1 MTLLAR
7 PAGRLMSAKEC
18 KLRRDAWNKCI
29 DDYIALGTDTRS
41 QEEIELTVKLG
52 INLGAYLPKC
62 ERKGCP
68 NRAAWK
74 DQDSIKFR
82 RCGKCKCV
90 ICFSFAHDRAPRRLK
105 HILVLYRRFIA
116 AANVRKGHG
125 RSRTKRNV
133 EHLLIEGNR
142 RLRRTLS
149 ILSSNLGLTR
159 S

>member
-1 MTLLAR
+1 
-7 PAGRLMSAKEC
+7 MSAKEC

-82 RCGKCKCV
+82 RCGKCKCTV
-90 ICFSFAHDRAPRRLK
+90 YCSSECQKRAWTESHKEKCGAPAYRGQPSPAQDA
-105 HILVLYRRFIA
+105 IDLVLKPRF
-116 AANVRKGHG
+116 NEK
-125 RSRTKRNV
+125 
-133 EHLLIEGNR
+133 
-142 RLRRTLS
+142 
-149 ILSSNLGLTR
+149 LGLPTDFPWPW
-159 S
+159 